1 MQLHLES
8 KFNTKRLCVEQPNV
22 STVRLTVPGERIRQ
36 EGAGGEGQAYRREPK
51 WKVAPVGLQPL
62 LRIRVS
68 WDQEHPAAS
77 F

>member
-36 EGAGGEGQAYRREPK
+36 GDAGGGGRDRHIEENPSGR
-51 WKVAPVGLQPL
+51 WLQ
-62 LRIRVS
+62 
-68 WDQEHPAAS
+68 
-77 F
+77 